1 MKFKF
6 LTILLCFVFMA
17 FSPFLCDALCAE
29 NSLNNVSSSVI
40 KSDDARLNTLQRK
53 SFDKKQSNNSK
64 KCKKSTATRHKII
77 DKLIPWLILG
87 ILVL

>member
-29 NSLNNVSSSVI
+29 NSLNNVSNSVI
-40 KSDDARLNTLQRK
+40 KSDDVRLNTLQRK

-64 KCKKSTATRHKII
+64 KCKKSTASRHKII